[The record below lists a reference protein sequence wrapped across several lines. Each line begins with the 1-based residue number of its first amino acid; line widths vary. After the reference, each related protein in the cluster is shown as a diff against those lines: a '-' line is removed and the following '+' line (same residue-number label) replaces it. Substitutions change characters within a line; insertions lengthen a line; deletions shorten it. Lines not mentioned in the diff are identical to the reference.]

1 MIFKIM
7 YLRIPLYNLLRLTMV
22 NISINGYSTFLKILI
37 LTLLCIEK
45 GMRKLLSSGKL
56 NKI

>member
-22 NISINGYSTFLKILI
+22 NISIHGYSTFLKILI

-45 GMRKLLSSGKL
+45 RHEKVAK
-56 NKI
+56 